1 MKIFIEGLEKNCR
14 LFPDRP
20 AVVTDFHEKVLTY
33 GDLWDRSGRV
43 YAWLKAKGIGK
54 EDFVMIRLQRGT
66 EPVAAMIGILRA
78 GAAFVLTETIYPPE
92 RIAYIQKDCGCVQV
106 IDEKLYEE
114 MMGCAPLE
122 GFEETDP
129 HDACFAVYTSGTT
142 GNPKGVLHEYGKLS
156 YLMESLPQEVIKSD
170 DSFERFAAIMPMS
183 FVAFVIASTCMLY
196 NKDTLYVISFALS
209 KNFMKFGELL
219 ETECITETFMTPS
232 MLRFY
237 KTPASGLKIIAT
249 GSEPANGIYYG
260 EKPMLL
266 NLYSSS
272 ESGFFI
278 TQFIVDRMYDRAP
291 VGKNGFGM
299 PIFLLDENGKEVK
312 ENETGEICFENPFT
326 RGYIHLP
333 EQTAAVFRDG
343 IYHTGDLGFKDE
355 NGDLIISG
363 RADDMIK
370 INGNRIEPAE
380 IEAAARELMGVSNV
394 VAKGFDEG
402 DSAFVTVYF
411 LRKEVGDRLDGS
423 GADELREALGRK
435 LPPYMT
441 PSYVVVLDEM
451 PLNANG
457 KVSRK
462 LLPSPRR
469 KELERMIEAPEGDRE
484 KLLCETMAKVLE
496 LDAVGPN
503 EDFYY
508 LGGDSMKTIRLVTEL
523 AEAGLDVDA
532 EKVYEGRTA
541 RALASVCKEGNM
553 TSPERDRAEAEAR
566 GKTYPLLHGQM
577 QVIHYGMYD
586 PNRQF
591 ADIGICM
598 KLKPE
603 VNTQKLLQAAD
614 KVLAAHPSLRIR
626 ISRDESGAWQQRYEE
641 EGLIKTLE
649 LSAKEAEVPEIARR
663 LHERYTGLK
672 GQLFVSALIRTEGG
686 FYYALVLSHVI
697 ADGASSKILLSQI
710 RKAYEEDSFIPP
722 RDDYF
727 TILDER
733 LKKQTEKEAESTA
746 YYDRLFDGQNQTG
759 LKQDQDSDDRK
770 GEILYLPGA
779 LDAREEYDTG
789 TFLSACALALA
800 QYNKAPSAIVC
811 GAYHGRNDVR
821 QMQSAGYLM
830 QDTFVRVNA
839 DGDRKYQEIVR
850 DVKEQLTQN
859 IILDSSLYLMKRNI
873 DLSGMVKLIFQ
884 NDYRTGGEMSGLAE
898 KAEVIPGS
906 GIANGVLAIHVLQ
919 KSDSGKLDLLVR
931 YAKAVYKKESIECF
945 LRLMLEKLNSIV
957 NEA

>member
-1 MKIFIEGLEKNCR
+1 MKVFIEGLEKNCR
-14 LFPDRP
+14 DYPERA
-20 AVVTDFHEKVLTY
+20 AVVTDFHESMLTY
-33 GDLWDRSGRV
+33 RDLWDQSGRV
-43 YAWLKAKGIGK
+43 YSWLKARGIGK
-54 EDFVMIRLQRGT
+54 EKFVLIRLKRGT

-92 RIAYIQKDCGCVQV
+92 RIAYIQKDCGCVLA
-106 IDEKLYEE
+106 IDEEVYAE
-114 MMGCAPLE
+114 MMECAPLE
-122 GFEETDP
+122 GYEETDP

-156 YLMESLPQEVIKSD
+156 YLMESLPREVIKSD
-170 DSFERFAAIMPMS
+170 DSYERFAAIMPMS
-183 FVAFVIASTCMLY
+183 FVAFVIAATCMLY

-219 ETECITETFMTPS
+219 EKESITETFMTPS

-237 KTPASGLKIIAT
+237 KTPAASLKIIAT

-278 TQFIVDRMYDRAP
+278 TQFTIDRVYDIAP

-299 PIFLLDENGKEVK
+299 PILLLDENGNEAK
-312 ENETGEICFENPFT
+312 ENEMGEICFENPYT

-333 EQTAAVFRDG
+333 EQTAAVFKDG
-343 IYHTGDLGFKDE
+343 IYHTGDLGFKNE

-380 IEAAARELMGVSNV
+380 IEAAAKELMGVSNA

-411 LRKEVGDRLDGS
+411 LRSEVGDRLDGS
-423 GADELREALGRK
+423 GADDLREAMGRK

-469 KELERMIEAPEGDRE
+469 QELKRMLEAPEGERE
-484 KLLCETMAKVLE
+484 KLLCETMAKVLG

-508 LGGDSMKTIRLVTEL
+508 LGGDSMKTISLVTEL
-523 AEAGLDVDA
+523 AEAGLDLDA
-532 EKVYEGRTA
+532 ETVYDKRTA
-541 RALASVCKEGNM
+541 RALAAVCREGRM
-553 TSPERDRAEAEAR
+553 TPEERDRTEAAAR
-566 GKTYPLLHGQM
+566 TKSYPLLHGQM

-586 PNRQF
+586 PRQQF

-603 VNTQKLLQAAD
+603 VDTEKLREAAD
-614 KVLAAHPSLRIR
+614 RVLAAHPSLRIR
-626 ISRDESGAWQQRYEE
+626 VSRDETGAWQQRYGEE
-641 EGLIKTLE
+641 DLVKTLE
-649 LSAKEAEVPEIARR
+649 LSAKEAEVPEIAKR
-663 LHERYTGLK
+663 LHEKYAGLK
-672 GQLFVSALIRTEGG
+672 GQLFVSAMIRTEGG
-686 FYYALVLSHVI
+686 VYYALVLSHVI

-710 RKAYEEDSFIPP
+710 RKAYEDESFIPP

-733 LKKQTEKEAESTA
+733 LKKQAEKEAESTA
-746 YYDRLFDGQNQTG
+746 YYDRLFHGKNPAG
-759 LKQDQDSDDRK
+759 LKTDQDSDDRE
-770 GEILYLPGA
+770 GEILYLPGV
-779 LDAREEYDTG
+779 LETKEEYDTA
-789 TFLSACALALA
+789 TFLAACALAEA
-800 QYNKAPSAIVC
+800 EYNGSTSAMVC

-830 QDTFVRVNA
+830 QDTFVCVDTGTEGRA
-839 DGDRKYQEIVR
+839 GETVR
-850 DVKEQLTQN
+850 DVKQQLSQN
-859 IILDSSLYLMKRNI
+859 IVLDSSLYLMKRNI
-873 DLSGMVKLIFQ
+873 DLSGMVKLIYQ
-884 NDYRTGGEMSGLAE
+884 NDYHTGGELSELAE
-898 KAEVIPGS
+898 KADVIPGS
-906 GIANGVLAIHVLQ
+906 GIANGVLSIHVLQ
-919 KSDSGKLDLLVR
+919 KKDSGKLDLLIR
-931 YAKAVYKKESIECF
+931 FAKAVYKKESIERF

-957 NEA
+957 KDA